1 MRTDRQILGDLGEAF
16 VAKEL
21 RETGFEVKLIG
32 GNFPGYDILASRLSV
47 GTDIRIQV
55 KTWGEG
61 INDKPLAKTH
71 RLHLADVYV
80 LVRGDDLSNL
90 EPYVFLADEI
100 AEARQISEI
109 PPDFPFTRDPGTKNP
124 AGVGYWARKH
134 WLFCHPDRL
143 NAWHLVRPCPMVPVA
158 ATPAKRQ
165 LSCAAKPRTT
175 TRPSQAIHEREVR
188 NGVRAPKP
196 GGLCDKA
203 WCVCGDLHLRL
214 QRVPQRAEAIAHGTS
229 LGLNAGNLGIEYG
242 YWKKFH
248 GLAT

>member
-134 WLFCHPDRL
+134 WLFCHPRPPERL
-143 NAWHLVRPCPMVPVA
+143 ASGPSLPHGSGRSHACKA
-158 ATPAKRQ
+158 AIKLRRKATHHNQTFASYSRTRGAKWR
-165 LSCAAKPRTT
+165 SRTK
-175 TRPSQAIHEREVR
+175 TRWP
-188 NGVRAPKP
+188 
-196 GGLCDKA
+196 L
-203 WCVCGDLHLRL
+203 
-214 QRVPQRAEAIAHGTS
+214 
-229 LGLNAGNLGIEYG
+229 
-242 YWKKFH
+242 
-248 GLAT
+248 